1 MAGTALDRAKPVVV
15 VAAIALLTAALG
27 VAASARVARH
37 AQSPGQDPGAVAG
50 QQGPDEQQGPG
61 RMKPGPGM
69 RGGPGG
75 PGGFGGP
82 GGMMGRMPGG
92 MLGGPF
98 GMLGVNLRAA
108 ELTEAQQKQVQA
120 VVQSHREEQA
130 AIAERMRAARA
141 ALQDAVAADAFD
153 EAVIR
158 AKAADVAAI
167 EADAAVLQAKVRA
180 EVLALLTP
188 EQAQK
193 VKDAPSRMRKD
204 SPRQGGG
211 RLQAPRKDVQEPAP
225 KADEAPSLP
234 VTV

>member
-1 MAGTALDRAKPVVV
+1 MAGTVLDRAKPVVI
-15 VAAIALLTAALG
+15 VAAVALLTAALG
-27 VAASARVARH
+27 VAASAHMGRG
-37 AQSPGQDPGAVAG
+37 GQGQGQAPGAAG
-50 QQGPDEQQGPG
+50 AQIGPG
-61 RMKPGPGM
+61 PMGPGGMGRGPGM

-75 PGGFGGP
+75 PAGFGGP
-82 GGMMGRMPGG
+82 GGMM
-92 MLGGPF
+92 GGPF

-130 AIAERMRAARA
+130 AIGERMRAARA
-141 ALQDAVAADAFD
+141 ALQEAVEADAFD

-167 EADAAVLQAKVRA
+167 EADAAVLRAKVRA

-188 EQAQK
+188 EQVQK
-193 VKDAPSRMRKD
+193 VKDAPSRMRQD
-204 SPRQGGG
+204 SPRQGAG
-211 RLQAPRKDVQEPAP
+211 RLRAPRKDVQEPAP

-234 VTV
+234 VAV